1 MTEARICPKCGSL
14 NTKVVASKSYSE
26 KCLECRHSSY
36 NFPIV
41 AEKDVQSFRERFT
54 GKNSRKLWKELLTAK
69 WHPYDWVLVFVFFL
83 ILTVSAAIFIK

>member
-26 KCLECRHSSY
+26 KCLECSHSSY
-36 NFPIV
+36 NFPRVHERDI
-41 AEKDVQSFRERFT
+41 KSFREKIT
-54 GKNSRKLWKELLTAK
+54 GKKSRKLWKELLTAK
-69 WHPYDWVLVFVFFL
+69 WNPYDWVLVFVFFL